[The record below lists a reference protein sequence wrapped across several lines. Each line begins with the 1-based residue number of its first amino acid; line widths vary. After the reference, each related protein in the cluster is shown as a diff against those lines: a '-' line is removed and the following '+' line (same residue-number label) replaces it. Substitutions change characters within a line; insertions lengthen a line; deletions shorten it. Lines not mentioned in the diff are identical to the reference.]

1 MKVTNEQII
10 QVARRQRDTINN
22 NINVAPWQ
30 RPKRHRSG
38 LAAVIAVAACLVGF
52 IIGYCL
58 NNNGKQPEPQ
68 SVAHN
73 SQVIHDTITQT
84 ETIHDTIYD
93 TRIVT
98 KYVTPLMAKSASKST
113 TQSSTHESQE
123 EQAPCAMSCDD
134 IPYDLLAMP

>member
-1 MKVTNEQII
+1 MKITNEQII

-30 RPKRHRSG
+30 RPKHHRRG
-38 LAAVIAVAACLVGF
+38 FAAVIAVAACLVGF

-58 NNNGKQPEPQ
+58 NNNVQQSEPQ

-73 SQVIHDTITQT
+73 SQVIHDTIRQI

-93 TRIVT
+93 TRIIT
-98 KYVTPLMAKSASKST
+98 KYVKPLMAKSASQTSP
-113 TQSSTHESQE
+113 QSSIHDSQE
-123 EQAPCAMSCDD
+123 EQAACSMSCDD
-134 IPYDLLAMP
+134 IPYSLLAMP